1 MASHAASSSATFVGA
16 HQRFVSGAKRG
27 GAAARRGA
35 AAPVRAAVSEP
46 TETKQAGYLQRKKEQ
61 DAKGFTR
68 KKLSKLASPTPSD
81 IAIAQACV
89 PNKIKFV
96 AEAYGLTED
105 DYELYG
111 KYKAKINLDVRDS
124 LKHRGAGYYVV
135 VAGITPTPLGEGKST
150 TTIGLCQALGA
161 HMDKEVVACIR
172 QPSMGP
178 TFGIKGGAAGGG
190 YSQVVPME
198 EMNLH
203 LTGDIHAIGA
213 ANNLLAAAIDT
224 RVFHEKT
231 QSAEALFRR
240 LCPTKKDGTQF
251 FAGSMFRRLK
261 KLGIDKTDP
270 SELTEEERAAFAKLN
285 IDDDKIT
292 WRRVLDVNDRFL
304 RGITV
309 GQNATEK
316 GHSRETGFDITVA
329 SEIMACLAMT
339 TSLADMRERLGAM
352 VVATDTSG
360 DPVTADDLGLGGA
373 LTVLMQDSMRPTL
386 MQTLEGTATLVHAGP
401 FANIASGNSSVIADQ
416 VGLVMVGDGGFVITE
431 AGFGADIGLEK
442 FVNLKC
448 RSSGLKP
455 NAAVIVAT
463 IRALKLHG
471 GGPPVKPGQ
480 RLDNAYTDEN
490 TDMVTAGCANLVRH
504 IQNTKAFGIP
514 VIIAINSFPTDTP
527 AELEIVRL
535 ASIAAGAEDAVVCS
549 HHSQGGAGA
558 VALGMAV
565 DKVCQANSAA
575 TDFKMLY
582 PGELSVKEKI
592 TKIAVDLYRA
602 GGVEFSEKAE
612 EQIAMF
618 TKQGFG
624 HLPVCMAKTQYSFSH
639 EADLKGAPEG
649 FTLPVGEV
657 RLSAGAGF
665 IVVLVGAFPTIPGLP
680 TRPQYYEI
688 DVDVVTGKIVGLS

>member
-1 MASHAASSSATFVGA
+1 
-16 HQRFVSGAKRG
+16 
-27 GAAARRGA
+27 
-35 AAPVRAAVSEP
+35 
-46 TETKQAGYLQRKKEQ
+46 
-61 DAKGFTR
+61 
-68 KKLSKLASPTPSD
+68 
-81 IAIAQACV
+81 
-89 PNKIKFV
+89 
-96 AEAYGLTED
+96 
-105 DYELYG
+105 
-111 KYKAKINLDVRDS
+111 
-124 LKHRGAGYYVV
+124 
-135 VAGITPTPLGEGKST
+135 
-150 TTIGLCQALGA
+150 
-161 HMDKEVVACIR
+161 
-172 QPSMGP
+172 
-178 TFGIKGGAAGGG
+178 
-190 YSQVVPME
+190 ME

-270 SELTEEERAAFAKLN
+270 SELTEEERARFAQLN

-448 RSSGLKP
+448 RSSVGLR
-455 NAAVIVAT
+455 VE
-463 IRALKLHG
+463 R
-471 GGPPVKPGQ
+471 
-480 RLDNAYTDEN
+480 
-490 TDMVTAGCANLVRH
+490 TAQWLW
-504 IQNTKAFGIP
+504 
-514 VIIAINSFPTDTP
+514 
-527 AELEIVRL
+527 E
-535 ASIAAGAEDAVVCS
+535 
-549 HHSQGGAGA
+549 QGGSGMGCSIQHYKYRLLSLEPLALFVMTLFSDKSFCSKIFSLFGYQSTPSYTVLCTHPTA
-558 VALGMAV
+558 VSP
-565 DKVCQANSAA
+565 CR
-575 TDFKMLY
+575 TPF
-582 PGELSVKEKI
+582 
-592 TKIAVDLYRA
+592 
-602 GGVEFSEKAE
+602 
-612 EQIAMF
+612 
-618 TKQGFG
+618 
-624 HLPVCMAKTQYSFSH
+624 
-639 EADLKGAPEG
+639 
-649 FTLPVGEV
+649 
-657 RLSAGAGF
+657 
-665 IVVLVGAFPTIPGLP
+665 
-680 TRPQYYEI
+680 
-688 DVDVVTGKIVGLS
+688 